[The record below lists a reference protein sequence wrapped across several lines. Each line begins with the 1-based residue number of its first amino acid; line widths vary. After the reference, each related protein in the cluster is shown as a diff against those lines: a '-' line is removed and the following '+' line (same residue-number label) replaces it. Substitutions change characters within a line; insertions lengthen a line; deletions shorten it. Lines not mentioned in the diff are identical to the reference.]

1 MAVCNLCSASSASP
15 TIERLGPKSC
25 STAISAVAA
34 KAIEKSPTSAG
45 VRKKRATTMLL
56 AKAIVKLSNLL
67 ALAQTMALRT
77 DIVRLSPRGIR
88 LAGLPSSHGD
98 SGARRASVVRV
109 AERASRDRRQATRLD
124 YASGADATA
133 APSAHGPYRRQ

>member
-1 MAVCNLCSASSASP
+1 
-15 TIERLGPKSC
+15 
-25 STAISAVAA
+25 
-34 KAIEKSPTSAG
+34 
-45 VRKKRATTMLL
+45 MLL

-77 DIVRLSPRGIR
+77 DIVRISPRGIR

-109 AERASRDRRQATRLD
+109 AERASRARKQATRLD
-124 YASGADATA
+124 CASGSDATEA
-133 APSAHGPYRRQ
+133 TSAPGPHRRKCRRPGLQKRKRSEE